1 MAQVSTNEFKG
12 GLKVEVEGEPYTIVS
27 NEFCKPGKGQPFNRV
42 KLKHLLTGRVIERT
56 FKSGEK
62 LDLADVE
69 ETKMRLLYCEPE
81 AAVFMHDETFEQLTI
96 PFSLIAEKRQWLL
109 EETLYDIV
117 IYKGQPIAIE
127 PPLFLELTITETEPG
142 LRGDSSGRALKPGTT
157 ETGAKVQIPIF
168 IDAGEKVKIDTRDGS
183 YVARA

>member
-12 GLKVEVEGEPYTIVS
+12 GLKVEISGEPYVMVS

-42 KLKHLLTGRVIERT
+42 KLKHLISGRVIERT
-56 FKSGEK
+56 FKSGERI
-62 LDLADVE
+62 DIADIE
-69 ETKMRLLYCEPE
+69 EQKMRLLYCEPD

-96 PFSLIAEKRQWLL
+96 PFSLIEDKRRWLL

-117 IYKGQPIAIE
+117 IYKGQPVTLE
-127 PPLFLELTITETEPG
+127 TPTFLELTITETAPG

-157 ETGAKVQIPIF
+157 ETGAKVQIPLF
-168 IDAGEKVKIDTRDGS
+168 IDEGDKIKVDTRDGS
-183 YVARA
+183 YVGKA